1 MNTQRKS
8 MRNIRILFWTSLF
21 GSINFLE
28 PIMTLFYFERGLSAS
43 EVFWVTFAWS
53 ATVLLFEVPTG
64 AFADRFGPKASFLV
78 GAGIGLLNKVLLLL
92 FPDPIM
98 LYVYN
103 ILWGLSVTFFS
114 GAEEALIYETLKE
127 HKQEQTMSQV
137 LGKINTAI
145 YYPMILT
152 FLFGPIIARDLEESQ
167 FSLLIGFNIVCQA
180 IEFIL
185 LLWIVNPRTFEKFRD
200 NPFAHIKNGWTV
212 ISRTPDLVF
221 LFLNFTVIFIA
232 GTVVFGKIEQPL
244 LTGNGLPVE
253 YLGFFYA
260 ALAAAGLF
268 LSHHIGF
275 LTRRFSAR
283 HLLLWTGV
291 GSGISL
297 LVASMAPYLFAASLA
312 FVIVRLSRVI
322 RYPIYSQMANEYIPS
337 QSRSTTLS
345 LLSIADSAGDLLL
358 LTIFAGI
365 AHWGIYSVLA
375 GCAVMVLLGSF
386 IPVRSKQS
394 QSN

>member
-1 MNTQRKS
+1 MNTHRKS

-28 PIMTLFYFERGLSAS
+28 PIMTLFYFQRGLSAS
-43 EVFWVTFAWS
+43 EVFWVTLAWC

-78 GAGIGLLNKVLLLL
+78 GAGIGLLNKVCLLL

-127 HKQEQTMSQV
+127 HEQEQNMSQV

-152 FLFGPIIARDLEESQ
+152 FLLGPWLARDLQASQ

-180 IEFIL
+180 VELIL
-185 LLWIVNPRTFEKFRD
+185 LLWIVNPRTFEKFRE
-200 NPFAHIKNGWTV
+200 NPFHHIQNGWSV
-212 ISRTPDLVF
+212 IRRTPDLVS
-221 LFLNFTVIFIA
+221 LFLHFTVIFIA
-232 GTVVFGKIEQPL
+232 GTVIFGKMEQPL
-244 LTGNGLPVE
+244 LIDNGLPVE
-253 YLGFFYA
+253 YLGLFYA
-260 ALAAAGLF
+260 AIAAAGLF
-268 LSHHIGF
+268 LSHQIGF
-275 LTRRFSAR
+275 LTQRFQPR

-291 GSGISL
+291 GSSVAL
-297 LVASMAPYLFAASLA
+297 LIASTTPHLVSAGFA
-312 FVIVRLSRVI
+312 FVILRLTRVI
-322 RYPIYSQMANEYIPS
+322 RYPVYSQMANEYIPS
-337 QSRSTTLS
+337 QSRATTLS
-345 LLSIADSAGDLLL
+345 LLSIADSVCDLLL
-358 LTIFAGI
+358 LTLFAGI
-365 AHWGIYSVLA
+365 AQWGIYPVLA
-375 GCAVMVLLGSF
+375 GCGVMILLGSL

-394 QSN
+394 QNG